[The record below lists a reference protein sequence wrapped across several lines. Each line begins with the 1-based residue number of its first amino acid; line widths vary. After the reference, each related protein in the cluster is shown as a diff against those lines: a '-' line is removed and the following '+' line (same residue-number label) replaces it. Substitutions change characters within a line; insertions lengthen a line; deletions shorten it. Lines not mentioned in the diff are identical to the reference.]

1 MNFRKVYPLV
11 TVGMKKDVGMRVRV
25 SRELRDEFV
34 IACQADDKP
43 AAQVI
48 REFMRA
54 YVESHPV
61 PSQGNTQNESRT
73 EHADRRNTKQG

>member
-1 MNFRKVYPLV
+1 
-11 TVGMKKDVGMRVRV
+11 MKKDVGMRVRV
-25 SRELRDEFV
+25 NRELRDEFL

-48 REFMRA
+48 REFMRS

-61 PSQGNTQNESRT
+61 PSQDNAKNESGI
-73 EHADRRNTKQG
+73 EHADRRNSKQG

>member
-1 MNFRKVYPLV
+1 MV
-11 TVGMKKDVGMRVRV
+11 TLLAMKKDVGMRVRV
-25 SRELRDEFV
+25 NRELRDAFLL
-34 IACQADDKP
+34 ACQADDKP

-61 PSQGNTQNESRT
+61 SLQDNKKIESRN

>member
-1 MNFRKVYPLV
+1 
-11 TVGMKKDVGMRVRV
+11 MRVRV
-25 SRELRDEFV
+25 NRELRDEFLL
-34 IACQADDKP
+34 ACQADDKP

-61 PSQGNTQNESRT
+61 PLRDNAKNQSRG
-73 EHADRRNTKQG
+73 EHADRRNSKQG

>member
-11 TVGMKKDVGMRVRV
+11 TLLSMKKDVCMRVRV

-43 AAQVI
+43 AAQMI

-54 YVESHPV
+54 YVESHHV
-61 PSQGNTQNESRT
+61 PYQGNTQNKT
-73 EHADRRNTKQG
+73 G